1 MPRWWTTLLLLCA
14 LIVPDARAQR
24 LADRAFPSV
33 GGRSPG
39 NSELNNAPSNLAPSN
54 LAPSHGAPNDGAQS
68 DGASSRIALAGKS
81 SLVQGRATHPA
92 WLAAGGLLGAALVG
106 AGGAWTGVQITEDDC
121 EDCFLV
127 GGAYGLAAGVS
138 TGIPLGVHFANHGR
152 GDLLASL
159 GASLALGGL
168 GLGVAHLTNEEG
180 VMLAVPLLQIASS
193 ILIERR
199 GRP

>member
-1 MPRWWTTLLLLCA
+1 MLRWWMTLLLLST
-14 LIVPDARAQR
+14 LIVPDAGAQR
-24 LADRAFPSV
+24 LADRHFPSV
-33 GGRSPG
+33 GDGPGAIGGGTPAGGSSAGGSPSAG
-39 NSELNNAPSNLAPSN
+39 LS
-54 LAPSHGAPNDGAQS
+54 SHV
-68 DGASSRIALAGKS
+68 AST
-81 SLVQGRATHPA
+81 RASTVDQPQRTHTA

-127 GGAYGLAAGVS
+127 GGAYGLVAGVS
-138 TGIPLGVHFANHGR
+138 TGVPLGVHFANRGR

-168 GLGVAHLTNEEG
+168 GLGIAHLTDEEG
-180 VMLAVPLLQIASS
+180 VMFAVPVLQIASS

-199 GRP
+199 AGP